1 LTKLTDPDEITR
13 FDGTTQ
19 QERNFSGF
27 YSKKKNKHVSVLQ
40 VLPHRDDPFLFP
52 LFMLLGGA
60 HRDGNVHILAHMDGV
75 LADRYPYVVV
85 LLRPLYAWCLRLAG
99 QLLRYTHLG
108 VLINFCFINKNVNAR
123 QFK

>member
-1 LTKLTDPDEITR
+1 MTKLSDSDEITR
-13 FDGTTQ
+13 GTTQ
-19 QERNFSGF
+19 QKRNFSGF
-27 YSKKKNKHVSVLQ
+27 YSKKKNKHVPVLQ
-40 VLPHRDDPFLFP
+40 VLPHRDDLFLFP

-60 HRDGNVHILAHMDGV
+60 HRDGDVHILAHMDGI
-75 LADRYPYVVV
+75 LANRDPYVIV

-108 VLINFCFINKNVNAR
+108 LLIHFCFKNKNVNAR